1 MSTKKKKN
9 NHENKTSLFDE
20 AMNEFSKVK
29 NRKNPIN
36 AENINLILDRHFMKL
51 ELIKFN
57 LFGEDFEN
65 YGNIVING
73 QTYYPHKLNLDYL
86 ANQSKDI
93 AQKDLNIN
101 MEILNSL
108 KKAEMPSNLEQSRN
122 KSIKKRAKKFGLN
135 TYYKKMFKNKSCEN
149 IISNNKN
156 KKESIKL
163 PKIKNNLNIT
173 RTNMKFFLEK
183 NFFET
188 LTKENKK
195 NYEMKRN
202 NFLKRHWKTQG
213 LKMKLKSL
221 EKNSKIIDNEIIN
234 DCLINESKIPQFQ
247 YRYKYLESKF
257 NI

>member
-1 MSTKKKKN
+1 MSLKKKKDFFN
-9 NHENKTSLFDE
+9 ENKTSLFDE
-20 AMNEFSKVK
+20 AMNEFSKNK
-29 NRKNPIN
+29 NKKNAIN

-65 YGNIVING
+65 YGNLVING
-73 QTYYPHKLNLDYL
+73 QTYYPYRLNLDYL

-93 AQKDLNIN
+93 AQMDLNIN

-108 KKAEMPSNLEQSRN
+108 KKAQQPVDLSNQRN
-122 KSIKKRAKKFGLN
+122 KSKGEKTKKITLN
-135 TYYKKMFKNKSCEN
+135 TNYKKMFRNKSCEN
-149 IISNNKN
+149 IIN
-156 KKESIKL
+156 KKGNETTKL
-163 PKIKNNLNIT
+163 PKIKNNNFNIT
-173 RTNMKFFLEK
+173 RSNMNFFLQK

-188 LTKENKK
+188 LTKQNKK
-195 NYEMKRN
+195 DFEMKKN
-202 NFLKRHWKTQG
+202 NFLKRHWKAQG
-213 LKMKLKSL
+213 IKKKLNTLEKKMK
-221 EKNSKIIDNEIIN
+221 NIDEEIIN

>member
-108 KKAEMPSNLEQSRN
+108 KKAEIPSNLEQSRN

-135 TYYKKMFKNKSCEN
+135 TQYKKMFKNKSCEN
-149 IISNNKN
+149 INSNNNKN
-156 KKESIKL
+156 KKESI
-163 PKIKNNLNIT
+163 I
-173 RTNMKFFLEK
+173 EK

-213 LKMKLKSL
+213 LKRKLKSL